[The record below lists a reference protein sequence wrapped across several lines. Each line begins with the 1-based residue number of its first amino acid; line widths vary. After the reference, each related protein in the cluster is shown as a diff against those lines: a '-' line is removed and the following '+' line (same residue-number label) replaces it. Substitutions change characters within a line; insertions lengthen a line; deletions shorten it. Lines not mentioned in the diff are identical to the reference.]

1 MVLSHPELSRRHC
14 RIVVQDG
21 IFIIEDL
28 GSQRGTVVNGSTI
41 TGQAQLNPGDQITL
55 GPVVIGFG
63 KGAAGQAPAAGEVSA
78 GEALGAPGTVVY
90 GKQAVDRIPLS
101 KRLVFGRSQEVDVQ
115 LNDPMVSRRHAVVEE
130 SADGFRVLDL
140 YSRAG
145 SFVNGRRFDE
155 HQLIIGDQLQLGPF
169 CFVFTGNEL
178 HRILRVSV
186 GKVIANGLTRTAGG
200 NTILQDVSFVAE
212 PGQFIGILGPSG
224 AGKSTLLGALSG
236 LKPADS
242 GKILINDT
250 DFYGNLNQLRSM
262 FGYVPQDDIVHADL
276 TTVEALT
283 FAARLRLPAGTPR
296 PAIAALVQQ
305 TMGSLGLAERKDLR
319 ISLLSGG
326 QRKRVSVGVELLRR
340 PPLIFLDEPT
350 SGLDPFS
357 EFKLMELL
365 RRLADTGCTVICT
378 THVMENVFLMDQ
390 IAVLL
395 AGKLLF
401 QGPPDAARAR
411 FGVSRLSALYDML
424 QTIDPKTV
432 TSFSP
437 PEITAPSGPPPTEQR
452 PAAIKQQRPFALPIL
467 LERQLAIF
475 KADIKNLLIALGQ
488 PLVIGF
494 LVCWVTD
501 HVPLI
506 QFFAYIA
513 TFWFGC
519 SNSAQEIVKETAI
532 FRRERL
538 VGLSRTSYLANKFIW
553 MGTITSAQGLILY
566 ACPLITQRV
575 PLSAA
580 PAELVGLL
588 LLAFASTG
596 IGLAISCF
604 ARSALQAV
612 MLVPL
617 ILIPQIL
624 LSGYTVETSQ
634 MDTPVLIVAQIMPS
648 FAAERIS
655 DESLLLNRRI
665 AGDVSEK
672 YDRPYDNLNQYN
684 RGATG
689 QRFKTGQTYT
699 DARPL
704 WVGYL
709 SLFLWSVAG
718 FVLSYAG
725 LMLKEKE

>member
-1 MVLSHPELSRRHC
+1 
-14 RIVVQDG
+14 
-21 IFIIEDL
+21 
-28 GSQRGTVVNGSTI
+28 
-41 TGQAQLNPGDQITL
+41 
-55 GPVVIGFG
+55 
-63 KGAAGQAPAAGEVSA
+63 
-78 GEALGAPGTVVY
+78 
-90 GKQAVDRIPLS
+90 
-101 KRLVFGRSQEVDVQ
+101 
-115 LNDPMVSRRHAVVEE
+115 
-130 SADGFRVLDL
+130 
-140 YSRAG
+140 
-145 SFVNGRRFDE
+145 
-155 HQLIIGDQLQLGPF
+155 
-169 CFVFTGNEL
+169 
-178 HRILRVSV
+178 
-186 GKVIANGLTRTAGG
+186 
-200 NTILQDVSFVAE
+200 
-212 PGQFIGILGPSG
+212 
-224 AGKSTLLGALSG
+224 
-236 LKPADS
+236 
-242 GKILINDT
+242 
-250 DFYGNLNQLRSM
+250 
-262 FGYVPQDDIVHADL
+262 
-276 TTVEALT
+276 
-283 FAARLRLPAGTPR
+283 
-296 PAIAALVQQ
+296 
-305 TMGSLGLAERKDLR
+305 
-319 ISLLSGG
+319 
-326 QRKRVSVGVELLRR
+326 
-340 PPLIFLDEPT
+340 LIFLDEPT

-437 PEITAPSGPPPTEQR
+437 PEITSPSGPPDTEQR
-452 PAAIKQQRPFALPIL
+452 PTVIKQRRPFALPIL

-488 PLVIGF
+488 PLVIGL

-538 VGLSRTSYLANKFIW
+538 VGLSRTSYLASKFIW
-553 MGTITSAQGLILY
+553 MGTITGVQSLILY
-566 ACPLITQRV
+566 ACTVITQRV

-580 PAELVGLL
+580 PAEIAGLL

-604 ARSALQAV
+604 TRSALQAV

-624 LSGYTVETSQ
+624 LSGYTVEASQ
-634 MDTPVLIVAQIMPS
+634 MDPPVLIVAQIMPS

-684 RGATG
+684 RAATG
-689 QRFKTGQTYT
+689 QRFKTGQTFT

-709 SLFLWSVAG
+709 NLVLWSVAG
-718 FVLSYAG
+718 FVLSYVG
-725 LMLKEKE
+725 LTWKEKE

>member
-1 MVLSHPELSRRHC
+1 
-14 RIVVQDG
+14 
-21 IFIIEDL
+21 
-28 GSQRGTVVNGSTI
+28 
-41 TGQAQLNPGDQITL
+41 
-55 GPVVIGFG
+55 
-63 KGAAGQAPAAGEVSA
+63 
-78 GEALGAPGTVVY
+78 
-90 GKQAVDRIPLS
+90 
-101 KRLVFGRSQEVDVQ
+101 
-115 LNDPMVSRRHAVVEE
+115 
-130 SADGFRVLDL
+130 
-140 YSRAG
+140 
-145 SFVNGRRFDE
+145 
-155 HQLIIGDQLQLGPF
+155 
-169 CFVFTGNEL
+169 
-178 HRILRVSV
+178 
-186 GKVIANGLTRTAGG
+186 
-200 NTILQDVSFVAE
+200 
-212 PGQFIGILGPSG
+212 
-224 AGKSTLLGALSG
+224 
-236 LKPADS
+236 
-242 GKILINDT
+242 
-250 DFYGNLNQLRSM
+250 
-262 FGYVPQDDIVHADL
+262 
-276 TTVEALT
+276 
-283 FAARLRLPAGTPR
+283 
-296 PAIAALVQQ
+296 
-305 TMGSLGLAERKDLR
+305 
-319 ISLLSGG
+319 
-326 QRKRVSVGVELLRR
+326 
-340 PPLIFLDEPT
+340 
-350 SGLDPFS
+350 
-357 EFKLMELL
+357 
-365 RRLADTGCTVICT
+365 
-378 THVMENVFLMDQ
+378 MENVFLMDQ

-437 PEITAPSGPPPTEQR
+437 PEIASPSGPPSTEER
-452 PAAIKQQRPFALPIL
+452 PAIIKQRRPFALPIL

-475 KADIKNLLIALGQ
+475 RADIKNLLIALGQ
-488 PLVIGF
+488 PLVIGL

-519 SNSAQEIVKETAI
+519 SNSAQEIVKETPI
-532 FRRERL
+532 FLRERL
-538 VGLSRTSYLANKFIW
+538 VGLSRTSYLASKFIW

-566 ACPLITQRV
+566 ACTLITQRV

-580 PAELVGLL
+580 PAEIVGLL

-634 MDTPVLIVAQIMPS
+634 MDPPVLLVSQLMPS

-684 RGATG
+684 RAATG

-709 SLFLWSVAG
+709 NLFIWSVAG
-718 FVLSYAG
+718 FVLSYVG
-725 LMLKEKE
+725 LMRKEKE